1 MKNRLWVFAAIFAL
15 LLAGTVF
22 ICAQEATSMR
32 VAYNVSDYAEY
43 IGKAAPGAA
52 EGDLSWQICKLT
64 YDGSN
69 NVISRVYANGSY
81 LYSYSWTLRA
91 TYDYTK

>member
-1 MKNRLWVFAAIFAL
+1 MKNRFWLFATVFVLLLIGAIF
-15 LLAGTVF
+15 
-22 ICAQEATSMR
+22 IYAQEATSMR
-32 VAYNVSDYAEY
+32 VAYNVGGYAEY

-69 NVISRVYANGSY
+69 NVTSRVYADGSY
-81 LYSYSWTLRA
+81 LYSFSWTLRA

>member
-1 MKNRLWVFAAIFAL
+1 MKRKSLVLATAFL
-15 LLAGTVF
+15 LLLLGTVF

-32 VAYNVSDYAEY
+32 VAYTVGGYAEY

-52 EGDLSWQICKLT
+52 ESDLSWQICKLT

-69 NVISRVYANGSY
+69 NVTSRVYANGNY